1 MINYFIIM
9 QYFQA
14 LQIGQKRI
22 KDAVSLLKR
31 YTNNNALPAIA
42 LKENRGYGWEPVGE
56 ENLASIAEG
65 EHGYIVCLCDSDGNA
80 KAISSW
86 YSKDEAERIL
96 ANMVRDGISRYEG
109 RLRLP
114 R

>member
-1 MINYFIIM
+1 M

-14 LQIGQKRI
+14 LQVGQRRI
-22 KDAVSLLKR
+22 NDSVALLKR
-31 YTNNNALPAIA
+31 YTKGNALPAIA
-42 LKENRGYGWEPVGE
+42 LKENKGKGWEPVGE
-56 ENLASIAEG
+56 ENLVSIAEG
-65 EHGYIVCLCDSDGNA
+65 EHGHIVCLCDSDGNA

-96 ANMVRDGISRYEG
+96 ASMIRDGMSRYEG

-114 R
+114 V

>member
-1 MINYFIIM
+1 M

-14 LQIGQKRI
+14 LQVGQKRI
-22 KDAVSLLKR
+22 KEAVALLKK

-42 LKENRGYGWEPVGE
+42 LKENKGYGWEPVGE
-56 ENLASIAEG
+56 ENLASITEG
-65 EHGYIVCLCDSDGNA
+65 EHGYIVCLCDADGNA

-96 ANMVRDGISRYEG
+96 GSMVKDGISIYGG

-114 R
+114 V

>member
-1 MINYFIIM
+1 M

-14 LQIGQKRI
+14 LQLGQRRIG
-22 KDAVSLLKR
+22 DSVALLKR
-31 YTNNNALPAIA
+31 YTKGNALPAIA
-42 LKENRGYGWEPVGE
+42 LKENKGRGWEPVGE
-56 ENLASIAEG
+56 ENLVSITEG
-65 EHGYIVCLCDSDGNA
+65 EYGYIVCLCDSDGNA

-96 ANMVRDGISRYEG
+96 ASMVSDGISRYEG

-114 R
+114 I

>member
-1 MINYFIIM
+1 M

-14 LQIGQKRI
+14 LQVGQRRI
-22 KDAVSLLKR
+22 SDSVALLKR
-31 YTNNNALPAIA
+31 YTKGNALPAIA
-42 LKENRGYGWEPVGE
+42 LKENKGKGWEPVGE

-65 EHGYIVCLCDSDGNA
+65 EHGHIVCLCDSDGNA

-96 ANMVRDGISRYEG
+96 ASMVRDGISRYEG

-114 R
+114 V